1 MVKSKITKEDEQ
13 KAQNY
18 TEAYNLLVKGMEIVR
33 AFMDSSAAR
42 RNPIVKSRIERV
54 YILLKNDFLSIC
66 NKYPDFDDWKENIFR
81 SIPRLGGSYTVDY
94 IQDWAE
100 GQLLIP
106 EEYGGYDYRKYGGSH
121 AYEDE
126 LAMIAEKIFV
136 LNPGI
141 KDIDKVPIG
150 YDCHKSYDEA
160 NDVLKDIEAAEE
172 LEKHKISEYTFDWNE
187 KNGKILINGVYEI
200 MRTNLNS
207 GSNTQAIMEQL
218 AKARKANMGKQS
230 VEFEVELKKSKS
242 KKETLSHIISAELKM
257 KGPLK
262 PIFFKGTED
271 NTLRFRSPVAKEIV
285 EDERIEGI
293 ADLDLAIMRAKIKAG
308 EIPLKRTDKATKK
321 SDETE
326 KGDKK

>member
-1 MVKSKITKEDEQ
+1 MVKSKITEEDKQ
-13 KAQNY
+13 KAQDY
-18 TEAYNLLVKGMEIVR
+18 AEAHNLLVKGMKILG
-33 AFMDSSAAR
+33 AFMNSSAAR
-42 RNPIVKSRIERV
+42 RNPIVKSRIERA
-54 YILLKNDFLSIC
+54 YILLKNDFLNIC
-66 NKYPDFDDWKENIFR
+66 DKYPDFDNWKENIFR
-81 SIPRLGGSYTVDY
+81 SIPRLGGAYTVEY

-100 GQLLIP
+100 GQLIIP
-106 EEYGGYDYRKYGGSH
+106 EEFGGYDPRKYGGSH

-126 LAMIAEKIFV
+126 LAMIAEKIFI
-136 LNPGI
+136 LNPDI
-141 KDIDKVPIG
+141 KDIDKVPVG
-150 YDCHKSYDEA
+150 YDYHKSHDEA

-218 AKARKANMGKQS
+218 AKARKADAGKQS

-271 NTLRFRSPVAKEIV
+271 NTLRFRSPVAKEVV
-285 EDERIEGI
+285 ENERIEGI
-293 ADLDLAIMRAKIKAG
+293 ADLDLAIVRAKIKAG
-308 EIPLKRTDKATKK
+308 EIPLKTK
-321 SDETE
+321 DETAKEPTEVE
-326 KGDKK
+326 KGNKK